1 MDGPGGLG
9 ELSANVSVS
18 REVGGS
24 KALSLST
31 GRTNS
36 YSRGPFFNQKQP
48 QQRRVKQVAYCL
60 QRTQVDKGS
69 NGYPGLWVCI
79 FVFLPPFFP

>member
-1 MDGPGGLG
+1 MGGPGGLG

-36 YSRGPFFNQKQP
+36 YEGPFFNQKQP
-48 QQRRVKQVAYCL
+48 QQRRV
-60 QRTQVDKGS
+60 
-69 NGYPGLWVCI
+69 
-79 FVFLPPFFP
+79 